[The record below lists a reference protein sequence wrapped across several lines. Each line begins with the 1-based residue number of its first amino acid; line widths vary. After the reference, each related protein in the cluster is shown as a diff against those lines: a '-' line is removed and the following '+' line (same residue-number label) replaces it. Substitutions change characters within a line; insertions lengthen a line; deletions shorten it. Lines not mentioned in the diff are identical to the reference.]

1 MGIFNN
7 LRSKSRGRFFGH
19 FLSIFWSFLSIFG
32 PFYRFWGHFWGHL
45 GGYPFNWGLG
55 GVFSDWAGNGPFIKS
70 EKISPAGKPLFLHC
84 VLFVFFEK
92 LRFLACFR
100 GKYRQKMAKKSVFW
114 GFLLTYWTFI
124 NFIEP
129 YWVFIF

>member
-1 MGIFNN
+1 M
-7 LRSKSRGRFFGH
+7 
-19 FLSIFWSFLSIFG
+19 
-32 PFYRFWGHFWGHL
+32 

-92 LRFLACFR
+92 WLLFLGFVA
-100 GKYRQKMAKKSVFW
+100 KYRLKNAKKVDF
-114 GFLLTYWTFI
+114 
-124 NFIEP
+124 
-129 YWVFIF
+129 